1 VGKYLEAPT
10 VVAEEGGI
18 LTRVGDTVQL
28 KCSAIGYPT
37 PVIRW
42 MKNEEEIVTNSKYE
56 VSIISTFRNSSLPVL
71 YPLLSEQICLFRSE
85 RCYIV

>member
-18 LTRVGDTVQL
+18 LTTVGDTVLL

-37 PVIRW
+37 PVIKW
-42 MKNEEEIVTNSKYE
+42 MKNEEEIVTNSKYK
-56 VSIISTFRNSSLPVL
+56 VSIISTFRNSLLPAP
-71 YPLLSEQICLFRSE
+71 YPLVL
-85 RCYIV
+85 